1 MWKTCRGARQSGRC
15 RMIPR
20 PRKPGIVVPQLPRF
34 GLVPPTVGGDYRLH
48 LKLPE
53 PAYYVLRVQKVI
65 EPGFLGR
72 PRIGD
77 HAR

>member
-1 MWKTCRGARQSGRC
+1 MEDVLRREIIW
-15 RMIPR
+15 PR
-20 PRKPGIVVPQLPRF
+20 PNDSSRSCEPGIVVPQLPRF